1 MDAIF
6 VGCFAQ
12 LQSQLPG
19 AAFVDDAGGFKRAFH
34 AHRVVVVDPA
44 LDPGDFDTGFAAVLA
59 VSASGQAGDWSV
71 QELLDPTSADDVNIA
86 RVRLWIEHKAER
98 AHVVHDLRAPIGV
111 LLGNCQL
118 LKEGLCGPVTPR
130 QTKAL
135 DAMERAISR
144 LVEQIDRAR

>member
-6 VGCFAQ
+6 VGCLTQ

-19 AAFVDDAGGFKRAFH
+19 AAFVEGAAGFKRAFH

-44 LDPGDFDTGFAAVLA
+44 LDPADFDTGFAAVLA
-59 VSASGQAGDWSV
+59 LSADGEVGEWTV
-71 QELLDPTSADDVNIA
+71 EELLDPASEDAVNIA
-86 RVRLWIEHKAER
+86 RVRLWIEHKAAR
-98 AHVVHDLRAPIGV
+98 ARLVHDLRAPIGV

-135 DAMERAISR
+135 DAMERAVTR
-144 LVEQIDRAR
+144 LTEQIDRAR